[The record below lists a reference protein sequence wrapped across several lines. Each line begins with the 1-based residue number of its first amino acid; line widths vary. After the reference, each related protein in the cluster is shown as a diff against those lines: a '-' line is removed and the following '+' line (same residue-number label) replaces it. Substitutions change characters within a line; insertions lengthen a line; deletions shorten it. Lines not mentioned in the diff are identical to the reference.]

1 MQKTKRVHR
10 TFITL
15 IAYLLFVVLMFPYV
29 AMVITSLKNRDEI
42 YSIPPTLLPKNWTFS
57 NFIDIWQKVPL
68 SDYLINTLIVAGG
81 ATILTLLCA
90 IPAAY
95 VMARMKFAGKKF
107 YMYLIM
113 VTQMFSPIVLL
124 VGLFREVQW
133 FGLMDSVWG
142 LVLTNAAFNQAFAVW
157 ILSGYFSTIPYE
169 LEQAAW
175 LDGCTKLQALVK
187 IILPLA
193 LPGIITTVIFVFI
206 AAWNEFAV
214 ALTFISTE
222 HMKPLTVGIY
232 AFFGMYDVQWQYVF
246 ATSIVAI
253 VPVVI
258 LFLSIEK
265 YLISGLT
272 AGGVKH

>member
-1 MQKTKRVHR
+1 MQKSLRIQRVV
-10 TFITL
+10 IMVV
-15 IAYLLFVVLMFPYV
+15 AYLLFLILMFPYV
-29 AMVITSLKNRDEI
+29 IMLITSLKSKSEI
-42 YSIPPTLLPKNWTFS
+42 YSIPPTLLPHQWTFT
-57 NFIDIWQKVPL
+57 NFIDIWHKVPL
-68 SDYLINTLIVAGG
+68 TDYILNTIIISGG
-81 ATILTLLCA
+81 ATLLTLICA

-95 VMARMKFAGKKF
+95 VMARMQFAGKKL

-124 VGLFREVQW
+124 VGLFREIHW

-175 LDGCTKLQALVK
+175 LDGCTRWQALRR
-187 IILPLA
+187 ITIPLA
-193 LPGIITTVIFVFI
+193 IPGIITTVIFVFI

-222 HMKPLTVGIY
+222 QTKPLTVGIY

-246 ATSIVAI
+246 ATSLVAI
-253 VPVVI
+253 IPVVI
-258 LFLSIEK
+258 LFLCIEK

>member
-1 MQKTKRVHR
+1 LQRSLRIQNV
-10 TFITL
+10 FVAVF
-15 IAYLLFVVLMFPYV
+15 AYLLFAVLVFPYLV
-29 AMVITSLKNRDEI
+29 MLIVSFKTKTEV
-42 YSIPPTLLPKNWTFS
+42 YSIPPTFFPLQWTFT
-57 NFIDIWQKVPL
+57 NFLDIWHKVPL
-68 SDYLINTLIVAGG
+68 TAYMLNTLIIAGA
-81 ATILTLLCA
+81 ATVLTLLCA

-95 VMARMKFAGKKF
+95 VLARMQFAGKKF
-107 YMYLIM
+107 YLYLIM
-113 VTQMFSPIVLL
+113 ITQMFSPIVLL
-124 VGLFREVQW
+124 VGLFSEIQW

-175 LDGCTKLQALVK
+175 LDGCTKWQALRR
-187 IILPLA
+187 ITLPLA
-193 LPGIITTVIFVFI
+193 IPGIITTVIFIFI

-222 HMKPLTVGIY
+222 TTKPLTVGIY

-246 ATSIVAI
+246 ATSLVAI

>member
-1 MQKTKRVHR
+1 M
-10 TFITL
+10 FFSIF
-15 IAYLLFVVLMFPYV
+15 AYLLLAVLIFPYLV
-29 AMVITSLKNRDEI
+29 MLIVSFKSKAEV
-42 YSIPPTLLPKNWTFS
+42 YSIPPTFLPVHWTFT
-57 NFIDIWQKVPL
+57 NFLDIWHKVPL
-68 SDYLINTLIVAGG
+68 ADYLLNTLIISGG
-81 ATILTLLCA
+81 ATVLTLICA

-95 VMARMKFAGKKF
+95 VLARMQFAGKKF
-107 YMYLIM
+107 YLYLIM

-124 VGLFREVQW
+124 VGLFREIHW

-175 LDGCTKLQALVK
+175 LDGCTRWQALRR
-187 IILPLA
+187 ITLPLA
-193 LPGIITTVIFVFI
+193 IPGIITTVIFVFI

-222 HMKPLTVGIY
+222 TMKPVTVGIY

-246 ATSIVAI
+246 ATSLVAI

>member
-1 MQKTKRVHR
+1 MQR
-10 TFITL
+10 TLRRNKALVTAA
-15 IAYLLFVVLMFPYV
+15 AYALLAVLVFPYLVMLLV
-29 AMVITSLKNRDEI
+29 AFKSKAEV
-42 YSIPPTLLPKNWTFS
+42 YSIPPTFLPINWTLS
-57 NFIDIWQKVPL
+57 NFVDIWSKVPL
-68 SDYLINTLIVAGG
+68 ADYLLNTLTISGG
-81 ATILTLLCA
+81 ATVLTLLCA
-90 IPAAY
+90 IPAGY
-95 VMARMKFAGKKF
+95 VLARMRFAGKRF
-107 YMYLIM
+107 YLYLIV

-124 VGLFREVQW
+124 VGLFREIQW

-157 ILSGYFSTIPYE
+157 ILSGYFATIPYE

-175 LDGCTKLQALVK
+175 LDGCTKWQALRRVT
-187 IILPLA
+187 LPLA

-214 ALTFISTE
+214 ALTFITTE
-222 HMKPLTVGIY
+222 TNKPLTVGIY

-246 ATSIVAI
+246 ATSLVAI

-258 LFLSIEK
+258 LFLCIEK

>member
-1 MQKTKRVHR
+1 LQRSLRIQNV
-10 TFITL
+10 FVVVF
-15 IAYLLFVVLMFPYV
+15 AYLLFAVLVFPYLV
-29 AMVITSLKNRDEI
+29 MLIVSFKSKAEV
-42 YSIPPTLLPKNWTFS
+42 YSIPPTFFPLQWTFT
-57 NFIDIWQKVPL
+57 NFLDIWHKVPL
-68 SDYLINTLIVAGG
+68 TAYLFNTLIIAGA
-81 ATILTLLCA
+81 ATVLTLLCA

-95 VMARMKFAGKKF
+95 VLARMQFAGKKF
-107 YMYLIM
+107 YLYLIM
-113 VTQMFSPIVLL
+113 ITQMFSPIVLL
-124 VGLFREVQW
+124 VGLFNEIQW

-175 LDGCTKLQALVK
+175 LDGCTKWQALRR
-187 IILPLA
+187 ITLPLA
-193 LPGIITTVIFVFI
+193 IPGIITTVIFVFI

-222 HMKPLTVGIY
+222 TTKPLTVGIY

-246 ATSIVAI
+246 ATSLVAI

>member
-95 VMARMKFAGKKF
+95 VMARMKFAGNKF

>member
-1 MQKTKRVHR
+1 MQKTGKFQKIINPV
-10 TFITL
+10 L
-15 IAYLLFVVLMFPYV
+15 AYLLFVVLIFPYV
-29 AMVITSLKNRDEI
+29 IMILTSLKSKEEV
-42 YSIPPTLLPKNWTFS
+42 YSIPPTILPQQWVFT
-57 NFIDIWQKVPL
+57 NFLDIWEKVPL
-68 SDYLINTLIVAGG
+68 SDYLLNTLIVAGG
-81 ATILTLLCA
+81 ATVLTLICA

-95 VMARMKFAGKKF
+95 AMARMKFAGKKF

-113 VTQMFSPIVLL
+113 ITQMFSPIVLL
-124 VGLFREVQW
+124 VGLFREIQW

-175 LDGCTKLQALVK
+175 LDGCTKAQALRK

-222 HMKPLTVGIY
+222 EMKPLTVGIY

-246 ATSIVAI
+246 ATSLVAI

-258 LFLSIEK
+258 LFLLIEK

-272 AGGVKH
+272 AGGVKD

>member
-1 MQKTKRVHR
+1 MLIVSFKTKTEV
-10 TFITL
+10 
-15 IAYLLFVVLMFPYV
+15 
-29 AMVITSLKNRDEI
+29 
-42 YSIPPTLLPKNWTFS
+42 YSIPPTFFPLQWTFT
-57 NFIDIWQKVPL
+57 NFLDIWHKVPL
-68 SDYLINTLIVAGG
+68 TAYLLNTLIIAGA
-81 ATILTLLCA
+81 ATVLTLLCA

-95 VMARMKFAGKKF
+95 VLARMQFAGKKF
-107 YMYLIM
+107 YLYLIM
-113 VTQMFSPIVLL
+113 ITQMFSPIVLL
-124 VGLFREVQW
+124 VGLFSEIQW
-133 FGLMDSVWG
+133 FGLMNSVWG

-169 LEQAAW
+169 LEHAAW
-175 LDGCTKLQALVK
+175 LDGCTKWQALRR
-187 IILPLA
+187 ITLPLA
-193 LPGIITTVIFVFI
+193 IPGIITTVIFVFI

-222 HMKPLTVGIY
+222 TTKPLTVGIY

>member
-1 MQKTKRVHR
+1 MPGSMRLQNA
-10 TFITL
+10 FL
-15 IAYLLFVVLMFPYV
+15 SMFAYLLFAVMVFPYLIMLIV
-29 AMVITSLKNRDEI
+29 SFKSKAEV
-42 YSIPPTLLPKNWTFS
+42 YSIPPTFFPVNWTFT
-57 NFIDIWQKVPL
+57 NFLDIWRLVPL
-68 SDYLINTLIVAGG
+68 VDYLLNTLIIAGG
-81 ATILTLLCA
+81 ATVLSLTCA

-95 VMARMKFAGKKF
+95 VLARMKFAGKKL
-107 YMYLIM
+107 YLYLIM
-113 VTQMFSPIVLL
+113 ITQMFSPIVLL
-124 VGLFREVQW
+124 VGLFREIHW
-133 FGLMDSVWG
+133 LGLMDSVWG

-175 LDGCTKLQALVK
+175 LDGCTKWQALRR
-187 IILPLA
+187 ITLPLA
-193 LPGIITTVIFVFI
+193 VPGIITTVIFVFI

-222 HMKPLTVGIY
+222 TSKPLTVGIY

-246 ATSIVAI
+246 ATSLVAI